1 MDIRIIRST
10 KRRKTVQAR
19 KVGGTLEILAPAGL
33 SDEQLQPHIRR
44 LADRIARRDRS
55 VDLDDCFLE
64 ERATE
69 LNRRYFNDRLK
80 FHSIRWSHTQ
90 KKSFGSCTPSL
101 GTIHISARLS
111 RMPRFVLE
119 YVIVHELAHLRER
132 GHGKRFWSLV
142 NRYAKTERARG
153 YLMAA
158 GMDDV
163 EPIPEGDHSDTGG
176 SVGNPHLDEGVF
188 RQSQGSTE

>member
-19 KVGGTLEILAPAGL
+19 KVGGTLEILAPAAL

-55 VDLDDCFLE
+55 VDLDDRFLE
-64 ERATE
+64 ERANE
-69 LNRRYFNDRLK
+69 MNRRYFNDRLM
-80 FHSIRWSHTQ
+80 FRSIRWSHTQ

-101 GTIHISARLS
+101 GTIRISARLS

-132 GHGKRFWSLV
+132 GHGKGFWSLV

-153 YLMAA
+153 YLMAV
-158 GMDDV
+158 GMEDV
-163 EPIPEGDHSDTGG
+163 EPMPESDHSDTGG
-176 SVGNPHLDEGVF
+176 S
-188 RQSQGSTE
+188 TE